1 MTEHWAEACYL
12 LEALAMKASG
22 QDEDG
27 MDLCFTNGNVH
38 AEGKKRPGT
47 LLEKMQDPNARADPK
62 HGWQTDITTK
72 LESLFLNYL
81 SYVSKSRRKVRYLVI
96 IIFTDGKWEGMKN
109 KHEIENSI
117 VRFVGKLKDAQNGYL
132 HYRQVSFQFIQFGD
146 DEDARHRLQRLDD
159 DLPFRDIP

>member
-1 MTEHWAEACYL
+1 MAEHWVESCYL

-27 MDLCFTNGNVH
+27 MDLCFTHSNVH
-38 AEGKKRPGT
+38 AGKKRPGT
-47 LLEKMQDPNARADPK
+47 LLEKMQDSNARTDPR

-81 SYVSKSRRKVRYLVI
+81 SYVSKSRRKVRNLVI
-96 IIFTDGKWEGMKN
+96 IIFTDGKREGMEN

-117 VRFVGKLKDAQNGYL
+117 VGFVGKLKNA
-132 HYRQVSFQFIQFGD
+132 
-146 DEDARHRLQRLDD
+146 
-159 DLPFRDIP
+159 

>member
-1 MTEHWAEACYL
+1 M
-12 LEALAMKASG
+12 
-22 QDEDG
+22 
-27 MDLCFTNGNVH
+27 FTQERRGP
-38 AEGKKRPGT
+38 A
-47 LLEKMQDPNARADPK
+47 LLEKMQDSNARADPR
-62 HGWQTDITTK
+62 HRWQTDITTK

-81 SYVSKSRRKVRYLVI
+81 SYVSKSRRKVRNLMI

-117 VRFVGKLKDAQNGYL
+117 AGFVGKLKNAQNGYL
-132 HYRQVSFQFIQFGD
+132 LSRQVSFQFIQFGD